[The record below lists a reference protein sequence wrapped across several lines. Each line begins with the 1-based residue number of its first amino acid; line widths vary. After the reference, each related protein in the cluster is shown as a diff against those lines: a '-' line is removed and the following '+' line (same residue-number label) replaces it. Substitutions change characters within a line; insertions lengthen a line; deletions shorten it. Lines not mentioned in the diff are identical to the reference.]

1 VTITLSNFCVER
13 TPLNS
18 AFTTRCLLCFM
29 SAPKLSAA
37 ERLRIA
43 REKNPL
49 PSGFPPTK
57 TASPETA
64 APLQLGGPA
73 APLQLGGPA
82 APLQLAGPAAPL
94 QLAGP
99 AVPLQLA
106 GPAAPLRLAGPA
118 NPDPGV
124 EAEPAPVGAVY
135 SQLAAMSVRPSS
147 GAAERLRLA
156 REANPLERMQGEGAA
171 PAYPTSPR
179 PTKGV
184 VRTEAGELV
193 LLPCY
198 EWQELP
204 EGVSVPPGLDIE
216 MPLDG
221 KPRQAR
227 IPPRWQ
233 LKVSTAEHGFW
244 RHEVTKLTSALELR
258 QGAAM
263 HVGLPLDAVLLSFA
277 GALVE
282 DGATVEELGLFGR
295 ERELLVVT
303 Q

>member
-1 VTITLSNFCVER
+1 
-13 TPLNS
+13 
-18 AFTTRCLLCFM
+18 M
-29 SAPKLSAA
+29 SAAPKVSAA

-49 PSGFPPTK
+49 PSGVPPTK
-57 TASPETA
+57 TASPAA
-64 APLQLGGPA
+64 APLQLTGPA
-73 APLQLGGPA
+73 A
-82 APLQLAGPAAPL
+82 
-94 QLAGP
+94 
-99 AVPLQLA
+99 PLQLA

-118 NPDPGV
+118 DPNPSE
-124 EAEPAPVGAVY
+124 EAAPAPASDVY
-135 SQLAAMSVRPSS
+135 SQLAAMTVRPGS
-147 GAAERLRLA
+147 AAERLRLA
-156 REANPLERMQGEGAA
+156 REANPLERGQGEGAA
-171 PAYPTSPR
+171 PAYPAG

-244 RHEVTKLTSALELR
+244 RHEVTRSTSALELR
-258 QGAAM
+258 QSAAT
-263 HVGLPLDAVLLSFA
+263 HVGLPLDVVRLRFA

-282 DGATVEELGLFGR
+282 DAATVEELGLFGR
-295 ERELLVVT
+295 EREVLVVT

>member
-1 VTITLSNFCVER
+1 
-13 TPLNS
+13 
-18 AFTTRCLLCFM
+18 M
-29 SAPKLSAA
+29 SAPKVSAA

-49 PSGFPPTK
+49 PSGVPPTK
-57 TASPETA
+57 TASPA
-64 APLQLGGPA
+64 VAPLQLT
-73 APLQLGGPA
+73 GPA

-99 AVPLQLA
+99 A
-106 GPAAPLRLAGPA
+106 APLRLAGPA
-118 NPDPGV
+118 DPNPSE
-124 EAEPAPVGAVY
+124 EAAPAPASDVY
-135 SQLAAMSVRPSS
+135 SQLAAMTVRPGS
-147 GAAERLRLA
+147 AAERLRLA
-156 REANPLERMQGEGAA
+156 REANPLERGQGEGAA
-171 PAYPTSPR
+171 PAYPAG

-244 RHEVTKLTSALELR
+244 RHEVTRSTSALELR
-258 QGAAM
+258 QSAAT
-263 HVGLPLDAVLLSFA
+263 HVGLPLDVVQLRFA

-282 DGATVEELGLFGR
+282 DAATVEELGLFGR
-295 ERELLVVT
+295 EREVLVVT

>member
-1 VTITLSNFCVER
+1 
-13 TPLNS
+13 
-18 AFTTRCLLCFM
+18 
-29 SAPKLSAA
+29 
-37 ERLRIA
+37 
-43 REKNPL
+43 
-49 PSGFPPTK
+49 
-57 TASPETA
+57 
-64 APLQLGGPA
+64 
-73 APLQLGGPA
+73 
-82 APLQLAGPAAPL
+82 
-94 QLAGP
+94 
-99 AVPLQLA
+99 
-106 GPAAPLRLAGPA
+106 
-118 NPDPGV
+118 
-124 EAEPAPVGAVY
+124 VGAVY

>member
-1 VTITLSNFCVER
+1 
-13 TPLNS
+13 
-18 AFTTRCLLCFM
+18 M

-37 ERLRIA
+37 ERLRLA

-49 PSGFPPTK
+49 PSSAPALAVKQELPTK
-57 TASPETA
+57 TTAPPVA
-64 APLQLGGPA
+64 APLQLA
-73 APLQLGGPA
+73 GPA

-99 AVPLQLA
+99 A
-106 GPAAPLRLAGPA
+106 APLRLAGPA
-118 NPDPGV
+118 NPNPSE

-135 SQLAAMSVRPSS
+135 SQLAAMSVRPGS
-147 GAAERLRLA
+147 AAERLRLA
-156 REANPLERMQGEGAA
+156 REANPLERRQGEGTA
-171 PAYPTSPR
+171 PAYPTG

-244 RHEVTKLTSALELR
+244 RHEVTKLSSALELR
-258 QGAAM
+258 QSAAT

>member
-1 VTITLSNFCVER
+1 
-13 TPLNS
+13 
-18 AFTTRCLLCFM
+18 M

-49 PSGFPPTK
+49 PSGVPPTN
-57 TASPETA
+57 TASPV
-64 APLQLGGPA
+64 
-73 APLQLGGPA
+73 A

-94 QLAGP
+94 R
-99 AVPLQLA
+99 VA

-118 NPDPGV
+118 NPNPG
-124 EAEPAPVGAVY
+124 EDAEPAPVGAVY
-135 SQLAAMSVRPSS
+135 SQLAAMSVRPGS
-147 GAAERLRLA
+147 AAERLRLA
-156 REANPLERMQGEGAA
+156 REANPLERRQGEGAA
-171 PAYPTSPR
+171 PVYPTG

-233 LKVSTAEHGFW
+233 LKVSTDEHGFW

-258 QGAAM
+258 QSAAM
-263 HVGLPLDAVLLSFA
+263 HVGLPLDAVLLRFA
-277 GALVE
+277 GVLVE
-282 DGATVEELGLFGR
+282 DSATVEELGLFGR

>member
-1 VTITLSNFCVER
+1 
-13 TPLNS
+13 
-18 AFTTRCLLCFM
+18 M

-49 PSGFPPTK
+49 PSSAPALALAVKPELPTI
-57 TASPETA
+57 TAPVAVT
-64 APLQLGGPA
+64 
-73 APLQLGGPA
+73 
-82 APLQLAGPAAPL
+82 PLQLAGPAAQL
-94 QLAGP
+94 QLT
-99 AVPLQLA
+99 
-106 GPAAPLRLAGPA
+106 GPAAPLKLAGPVS
-118 NPDPGV
+118 PDPGKGL
-124 EAEPAPVGAVY
+124 EPAPVGALY
-135 SQLAAMSVRPSS
+135 SQLAAVSVVRARQGHSPELRPRLSPDAPPAQAQRDEQRAGERGGVHAANAGTP

-156 REANPLERMQGEGAA
+156 REANPLERLGQGAA
-171 PAYPTSPR
+171 PAYPTGPS
-179 PTKGV
+179 KGV
-184 VRTEAGELV
+184 VRTEAGLV
-193 LLPCY
+193 LRPCY

-244 RHEVTKLTSALELR
+244 RHEVTKLSSALELR
-258 QGAAM
+258 QSAAT
-263 HVGLPLDAVLLSFA
+263 HVGLPLDAVLLRFA
-277 GALVE
+277 GASVE
-282 DGATVEELGLFGR
+282 DSATVEELGLFGR